1 MPDMDAPKELDPV
14 ETVARRC
21 LGSRFLCERA
31 VRINALANW
40 ISSFAELGNTACN
53 RRAVQAAAWF
63 HDAWCGEDLQA
74 GSFPAPL
81 VLALQPTDLQR
92 GRAADIASTL
102 LDGVLD
108 DATRS
113 TAARAIRAAGLRDP
127 AMAEAQV
134 LAEAANLDSIG
145 PLWLWGQAS
154 RCAAEDRP
162 VASVV
167 AVWQRHVEYQY
178 WAKRISETL
187 RFERSRQL
195 ARQRCKVLDSYC
207 TALRDQLT
215 GGDTDITA
223 EKTG

>member
-1 MPDMDAPKELDPV
+1 MDAPIEQDPV
-14 ETVARRC
+14 ETIARRC
-21 LGSRFLCERA
+21 LGSRFLGERA
-31 VRINALANW
+31 VRISALADW
-40 ISSFAELGNTACN
+40 IAGFTEFHNVACN

-63 HDAWCGEDLQA
+63 HDAWCSADQQA
-74 GSFPAPL
+74 GRFPAPL

-92 GRAADIASTL
+92 GRAADIASNL
-102 LDGVLD
+102 LDGVVD

-113 TAARAIRAAGLRDP
+113 TAARAIRAAGIREA
-127 AMAEAQV
+127 AMPEAQI
-134 LAEAANLDSIG
+134 LAEAANLDSVG
-145 PLWLWGQAS
+145 PMWLWGQAA

-167 AVWQRHVEYQY
+167 AVWERHVEYRY

-195 ARQRCKVLDSYC
+195 ARQRCAVLDTYF

-215 GGDTDITA
+215 GGDRHVA
-223 EKTG
+223 PEKTG